1 MSRSLAG
8 PLATL
13 LVALSLFAPE
23 RAHAEDT
30 WRYVVPAAGDAF
42 EHPPLRVVALSAEKP
57 EGLKEKARYRG
68 AKQRYARLTYG
79 SPGTARV
86 ALVLDEISASETDLY
101 LDTQRS
107 GTITAEDRVPGKDGA
122 WRVSLDAVV
131 SGAKAGSAPRTV
143 LFRLGRVSRT
153 LSLATCGYLEGRV
166 PIGRQLVTV
175 RRVDGDGN
183 GLFADPADRLWL
195 DRDGKGR
202 WDPLED
208 QYLFS
213 PILSL
218 GGERYVVSSDAL
230 GQRLA
235 FRKLEGEGT
244 VGLALGPSALAE
256 RVQDVTVTLMG
267 RDGSVFT
274 LHGRDPRATLPVG
287 DYRLSLVALTLK
299 DPSGGE
305 PWSFVFSDNG
315 GKPSH
320 HWHTLKKDGRLA
332 LDPVGKLS
340 FLASLPE
347 DERPCRPGQTL
358 NVQTQLFTG
367 DGLLIAS
374 AGRGSVESGH
384 GGSGAAVALVGSDGR
399 SLATS
404 QAGFA

>member
-1 MSRSLAG
+1 
-8 PLATL
+8 
-13 LVALSLFAPE
+13 
-23 RAHAEDT
+23 
-30 WRYVVPAAGDAF
+30 VVPAAGEAF
-42 EHPPLRVVALSAEKP
+42 EHPPLRVVALSTEKP
-57 EGLKEKARYRG
+57 EGLKEMVRYRG

-86 ALVLDEISASETDLY
+86 ALVLDEISAGETDLY
-101 LDTQRS
+101 LDTRRS
-107 GTITAEDRVPGKDGA
+107 GTIGSEDRVPGKDGT
-122 WRVSLDAVV
+122 WRVSLDAVAG
-131 SGAKAGSAPRTV
+131 GAKAGSAPRTV

-166 PIGRQLVTV
+166 RLGRQVVTV

-195 DRDGKGR
+195 DKDGRGR

-218 GGERYVVSSDAL
+218 AGERYVVSSDAL

-244 VGLALGPSALAE
+244 VGFAFRPPALGE
-256 RVQDVTVTLMG
+256 KVQEVTVTLLG

-287 DYRLSLVALTLK
+287 DYRLGLVALTLK

-315 GKPSH
+315 GKPEH
-320 HWHTLKKDGRLA
+320 RWHTLKKDGRLA
-332 LDPVGKLS
+332 LDPVGKVAFQVAMS
-340 FLASLPE
+340 DE
-347 DERPCRPGQTL
+347 DRKCRPGQTL
-358 NVQTQLFTG
+358 AVQTQLYTG

-374 AGRGSVESGH
+374 AGRGAVEAGH
-384 GGSGAAVALVGSDGR
+384 GGSGAVVVLAGSDGR

-404 QAGFA
+404 HAGFA